1 MIEND
6 DVNDYSDQ
14 SFDEN
19 DLEEESPNDV
29 HWSGIEANNRH
40 GQTRKLFDIAGKM
53 KRALSWIIEE
63 LLERRTKF
71 PLFR

>member
-29 HWSGIEANNRH
+29 HWSGIEANNRY
-40 GQTRKLFDIAGKM
+40 GQTRDLFTIAG
-53 KRALSWIIEE
+53 RV
-63 LLERRTKF
+63 RRNH
-71 PLFR
+71 P